1 MKHHMIMAATV
12 LCLFSSVAAAQ
23 KSYSGYFLDG
33 HSYRYRMNPA
43 FGNEKTFISMPALG
57 NIDLALDSDIM
68 LSSVLY
74 NLDGKTVFFFHPDVP
89 ESEAMSKFGDRND
102 LKLSLDLSVFSA
114 GFKAFGGYNTIT
126 LNAHVNGAVGL
137 PGAVFSLA
145 KEGIGNRRYDLSTLH
160 ADAAGYAELAIGH
173 SHDITAVPG
182 LRIGAALK
190 FLVGL
195 AYVESDIRQAE
206 INLGEDKWIAS
217 TDGDVY
223 MSMLGAAFKSDVNED
238 GRRYISGI
246 EMDNLDFTPAGYGF
260 GVDLGAAYRFSDFE
274 FSAAVNNLG
283 FIKYNNVRRAS
294 TDGVHQLDSDRFV
307 FNADKD
313 ASNSFEKVSEEM
325 LDDLAALYELQDKG
339 SIGVR
344 TGSLTAT
351 LNLGVDYALPVYR
364 KLHFGLLNT
373 TDFDKGRTFN
383 TTMLSANIAP
393 LKSFSASVNAAIG
406 SFGVSYGAMLSFHA
420 TGFNSFVGVDRIP
433 AIGSLPNLRL
443 NLGFNILF

>member
-1 MKHHMIMAATV
+1 MKHHMTIAAAV

-43 FGNEKTFISMPALG
+43 FGNEKTFISFPALG
-57 NIDLALDSDIM
+57 NIDLALDSDI
-68 LSSVLY
+68 LVSSLLY
-74 NLDGKTVFFFHPDVP
+74 NVNDKTVFFFHPDVQ
-89 ESEAMSKFGDRND
+89 ESEAMSKFGDFND
-102 LKLSLDLSVFSA
+102 LKLGLNLNVLST

-126 LNAHVNGAVGL
+126 LNAHVDGTVGL
-137 PGAVFSLA
+137 PGALFSLV
-145 KEGIGNRRYDLSTLH
+145 KEGVGNRRYDLSGLQ
-160 ADAAGYAELAIGH
+160 ANASGYAELALGH
-173 SHDITAVPG
+173 SHEISAVPG
-182 LRIGAALK
+182 LRIGATLK

-206 INLGEDKWIAS
+206 INLGEDKWLAAM
-217 TDGDVY
+217 DGDVY
-223 MSMLGAAFKSDVNED
+223 MSMFGAGFKTDVNED
-238 GRRYISGI
+238 GRRYVSGI
-246 EMDNLDFTPAGYGF
+246 EMENLDFTPAGYGF
-260 GVDLGAAYRFSDFE
+260 GVDLGATYRFRDFE

-283 FIKYNNVRRAS
+283 FIKYNNVRKAS
-294 TDGVHQLDSDRFV
+294 TDGTHQFDSDRFV

-313 ASNSFEKVSEEM
+313 ASNSFGKVSEEM

-339 SIGVR
+339 SIGAW
-344 TGSLTAT
+344 TSPLTAT

-373 TDFDKGRTFN
+373 TDFDKGRTYN

-393 LKSFSASVNAAIG
+393 VKSFSASVNAAIG
-406 SFGVSYGAMLSFHA
+406 SFGFSYGAMLSFHA
-420 TGFNSFVGVDRIP
+420 TGFNSFIGVDRIP